1 MSDGVSDMITRIR
14 NAISNESASVDV
26 LNSKLNRSIL
36 DAVQREGYIWDYES
50 PADSP
55 RILRIRLKY
64 AVDGGSVVRYLRRV
78 SRPGCR
84 VYASVE
90 RLPQVLQGLG
100 ICIVST
106 NRGILSSREA
116 RQQRV
121 GGEVLF
127 VMW

>member
-14 NAISNESASVDV
+14 NAVSNENAFVDV

-36 DAVQREGYIWDYES
+36 DAVKREGYIWGYEV
-50 PADSP
+50 PP
-55 RILRIRLKY
+55 ETQGVLRVTLKY
-64 AVDGGSVVRYLRRV
+64 AADGGSVVRHLRRV

-84 VYASVE
+84 VYSTVDD
-90 RLPQVLQGLG
+90 LPQVLQGLG
-100 ICIVST
+100 VCVVST
-106 NRGILSSREA
+106 NIGILSSREA
-116 RQQRV
+116 RQKRV